1 MYIVHIYIYT
11 IYILICLLCVYEV
24 SSHMYIDW
32 HYIVATHTFWYIPY
46 TYNIYMAC
54 IKTVYGIFINDIY
67 IYTYTIYENDCLA
80 LIMSIYIYIHV
91 CIMSSCD

>member
-1 MYIVHIYIYT
+1 MYIYIYICIYMNVYSAYIYIYT

-32 HYIVATHTFWYIPY
+32 HYIVATHTFWYNPY

-67 IYTYTIYENDCLA
+67 IYIYNL
-80 LIMSIYIYIHV
+80 
-91 CIMSSCD
+91 